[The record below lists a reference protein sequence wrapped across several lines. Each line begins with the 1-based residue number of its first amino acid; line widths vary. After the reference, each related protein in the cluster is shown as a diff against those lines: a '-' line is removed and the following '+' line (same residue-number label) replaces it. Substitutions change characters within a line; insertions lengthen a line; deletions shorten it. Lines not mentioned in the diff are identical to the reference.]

1 MSHRSEIPVPRN
13 SEILLIENKNDD
25 AMRVIQALR
34 NSHFRNTINHQTDGR
49 KAMDLIF
56 GDAGFRPR
64 KKLPGLVI
72 LSLDIPEGNSMEILR
87 AIRSEARTSL
97 IPVIILGSSTP
108 ANILIEC
115 YHLGIASFLVKPD
128 NTRDYEE
135 QVANIGLAELIAN
148 PGRHRDF

>member
-1 MSHRSEIPVPRN
+1 
-13 SEILLIENKNDD
+13 LIENKSDD

-34 NSHFRNTINHQTDGR
+34 NSHFRNTINHVHSGL
-49 KAMDLIF
+49 KAMDLLF
-56 GDAGFRPR
+56 GRAEFRQR

-72 LSLDIPEGNSMEILR
+72 LSLDITDVNGMEILR
-87 AIRSEARTSL
+87 AIRAETRTSL

-135 QVANIGLAELIAN
+135 QVAIIGLADLIAN